1 MNDRIYTF
9 HSIENQDNAE
19 VAKYT
24 TLYVMKL
31 PALKDAI
38 QFIWNGCHRIP
49 AEITEA
55 TLDDAF
61 DCVIYRDKAR
71 IYASDLTEEDKKHQ
85 SDLIE
90 ADWKVRRDCFKSSLK
105 VKDEYSSISSDSSFT
120 HG

>member
-31 PALKDAI
+31 PALNDLV
-38 QFIWNGCHRIP
+38 QFIWDGCHRRTT
-49 AEITEA
+49 EITEA

-61 DCVIYRDKAR
+61 DCVIYRDQAR
-71 IYASDLTEEDKKHQ
+71 IYASGLSKDDKKHQ
-85 SDLIE
+85 SDSVE
-90 ADWKVRRDCFKSSLK
+90 AEWKALRDCFKSSLK
-105 VKDEYSSISSDSSFT
+105 VKDE
-120 HG
+120 

>member
-31 PALKDAI
+31 PALNDLV
-38 QFIWNGCHRIP
+38 QFICDGCHRRP

-61 DCVIYRDKAR
+61 DCVIYRDQAR
-71 IYASDLTEEDKKHQ
+71 IYASGLSKDDKKHQ
-85 SDLIE
+85 SDSVE
-90 ADWKVRRDCFKSSLK
+90 AEWKALRDCFKSSLK
-105 VKDEYSSISSDSSFT
+105 VKDE
-120 HG
+120 

>member
-31 PALKDAI
+31 PALNDLV
-38 QFIWNGCHRIP
+38 QFIWDGCHRRP
-49 AEITEA
+49 TEITEA

-61 DCVIYRDKAR
+61 DCVIYRDQAR
-71 IYASDLTEEDKKHQ
+71 IYASGLSKDDKKHQ
-85 SDLIE
+85 SNSVE
-90 ADWKVRRDCFKSSLK
+90 AEWKALRDCFKSSLK
-105 VKDEYSSISSDSSFT
+105 VKDE
-120 HG
+120 

>member
-31 PALKDAI
+31 PALNDLV
-38 QFIWNGCHRIP
+38 QFIWDDCHRRP
-49 AEITEA
+49 TEITEA

-61 DCVIYRDKAR
+61 DCVIYRDQAR
-71 IYASDLTEEDKKHQ
+71 IYASGLSKDDKKHQ
-85 SDLIE
+85 SDSVE
-90 ADWKVRRDCFKSSLK
+90 AEWKALRDCFKSSLK
-105 VKDEYSSISSDSSFT
+105 VKDE
-120 HG
+120 

>member
-31 PALKDAI
+31 PALNDLV
-38 QFIWNGCHRIP
+38 QFIWDGCHRRP
-49 AEITEA
+49 TEITEA

-61 DCVIYRDKAR
+61 DCVSYRDQAR
-71 IYASDLTEEDKKHQ
+71 IYASGLSKDDKKHQ
-85 SDLIE
+85 SDSVE
-90 ADWKVRRDCFKSSLK
+90 AEWKALRDCFKSSLK
-105 VKDEYSSISSDSSFT
+105 VKDE
-120 HG
+120 

>member
-31 PALKDAI
+31 PALNDLV
-38 QFIWNGCHRIP
+38 QFIWDGCHRRP
-49 AEITEA
+49 TEITEA

-61 DCVIYRDKAR
+61 DCVIYRDQAR
-71 IYASDLTEEDKKHQ
+71 IYASGLSKDDKKHQ
-85 SDLIE
+85 SDSVE
-90 ADWKVRRDCFKSSLK
+90 AEWKALRDCFKSSLK
-105 VKDEYSSISSDSSFT
+105 VKHE
-120 HG
+120 

>member
-31 PALKDAI
+31 PALNDLV
-38 QFIWNGCHRIP
+38 QFIWDGCHRRP
-49 AEITEA
+49 TEITEA

-61 DCVIYRDKAR
+61 DCVIYRDQAR
-71 IYASDLTEEDKKHQ
+71 IYASGLSEDDKKLQ
-85 SDLIE
+85 SDSVE
-90 ADWKVRRDCFKSSLK
+90 AEWKALRDCFKSSLK
-105 VKDEYSSISSDSSFT
+105 VKDE
-120 HG
+120 

>member
-31 PALKDAI
+31 PALNDLV
-38 QFIWNGCHRIP
+38 QFIWDGCHRRP
-49 AEITEA
+49 TEITEA

-61 DCVIYRDKAR
+61 DCVIYRDQAR
-71 IYASDLTEEDKKHQ
+71 IYASGLSKDDKKHQ
-85 SDLIE
+85 SDSVE
-90 ADWKVRRDCFKSSLK
+90 AEWKALRDCFKSSLK
-105 VKDEYSSISSDSSFT
+105 VKDE
-120 HG
+120 

>member
-31 PALKDAI
+31 PALNDLV
-38 QFIWNGCHRIP
+38 QFIWDGCHRRP
-49 AEITEA
+49 TEIKEA

-61 DCVIYRDKAR
+61 DCVIYRDQAR
-71 IYASDLTEEDKKHQ
+71 IYASGLSKDDKKHQ
-85 SDLIE
+85 SDSVE
-90 ADWKVRRDCFKSSLK
+90 AEWKALRDCFKSSLK
-105 VKDEYSSISSDSSFT
+105 VKDE
-120 HG
+120 

>member
-31 PALKDAI
+31 PALNDLV
-38 QFIWNGCHRIP
+38 QFIWDGCHRRHT
-49 AEITEA
+49 EITEA

-61 DCVIYRDKAR
+61 DCVIYRDQAR
-71 IYASDLTEEDKKHQ
+71 IYASGLSKDDKKHQ
-85 SDLIE
+85 SDSVE
-90 ADWKVRRDCFKSSLK
+90 AEWKALRDCFKSSLK
-105 VKDEYSSISSDSSFT
+105 VKDE
-120 HG
+120 

>member
-31 PALKDAI
+31 PALNDLV
-38 QFIWNGCHRIP
+38 QFIWDGCHRRP
-49 AEITEA
+49 TEITET

-61 DCVIYRDKAR
+61 DCVIYRDQAR
-71 IYASDLTEEDKKHQ
+71 IYASGLSKDDKKHQ
-85 SDLIE
+85 SDSVE
-90 ADWKVRRDCFKSSLK
+90 AEWTALRDCFKSSLK
-105 VKDEYSSISSDSSFT
+105 VKDE
-120 HG
+120 

>member
-31 PALKDAI
+31 PALNDLI
-38 QFIWNGCHRIP
+38 QFIWDGCHRRP
-49 AEITEA
+49 TEITEA

-61 DCVIYRDKAR
+61 DCVIYRDQAR
-71 IYASDLTEEDKKHQ
+71 IYASGLSKDDKKHQ
-85 SDLIE
+85 SDSVE
-90 ADWKVRRDCFKSSLK
+90 AEWKALRDCFKSSLK
-105 VKDEYSSISSDSSFT
+105 VKDE
-120 HG
+120 

>member
-31 PALKDAI
+31 PALNDLV
-38 QFIWNGCHRIP
+38 QFIWDGCHRRP
-49 AEITEA
+49 TEITEA

-61 DCVIYRDKAR
+61 DCVIYRDQAR
-71 IYASDLTEEDKKHQ
+71 IYASGLSKDDKKHQ
-85 SDLIE
+85 SDSVE
-90 ADWKVRRDCFKSSLK
+90 AEWKALSDCFKSSLK
-105 VKDEYSSISSDSSFT
+105 VKDE
-120 HG
+120 